1 MREGIDASV
10 WAWDL
15 QDIADLLRRAAGS
28 MNEVDRAQATLHVQ
42 MLQRTVDAMTLDS
55 HLQSRR
61 AFDME
66 FLVKCIVTGGFLR
79 NASELRE
86 SLEHSLAIVVR
97 DRRLRVFLQE
107 QMQTLRTP
115 SSTSMY
121 RHRLTLH
128 QGYCRFLGH
137 LHKACLSS
145 GGGVA
150 RWGTLDSSPQ
160 GAWDWLLSGA
170 TIMKASQLADAFG
183 DANELIRSHCKG
195 KSHTHKHNNTSNNN
209 ATQTSD

>member
-1 MREGIDASV
+1 MRGGIDASV
-10 WAWDL
+10 WIWDL
-15 QDIADLLRRAAGS
+15 QDVADLLRRVAGS
-28 MNEVDRAQATLHVQ
+28 MNEVDRAQASLHVQ

-79 NASELRE
+79 NASDFRE
-86 SLEHSLAIVVR
+86 SLEHSLSICVH
-97 DRRLRVFLQE
+97 DRRLRGFLQE

-128 QGYCRFLGH
+128 QGFPQLRRRSGEVGHTRFFSSRRLG
-137 LHKACLSS
+137 
-145 GGGVA
+145 
-150 RWGTLDSSPQ
+150 
-160 GAWDWLLSGA
+160 
-170 TIMKASQLADAFG
+170 LAA
-183 DANELIRSHCKG
+183 ERSHHHESFSVGVCFWG
-195 KSHTHKHNNTSNNN
+195 C
-209 ATQTSD
+209 Q